1 MKWLEFF
8 TSENLIDLGIAIGI
22 FLLFLLFRKIFT
34 KYIFS
39 LLLKLGNKSPTHFFT
54 EIFMAFKKP
63 VEWLFVVFGLYVAI
77 SYFPH
82 LNQGNAFFLQVL
94 KSVYIFLITW
104 GFYNFV
110 ASNSILFTGINKK
123 LEFDKDNIIIPLL
136 SKALRF
142 IIIAIALTVILQAFD
157 YDVTGFV
164 AGLGLGGLAI
174 SLAAQDILANMIGG
188 FVIITEKPFTIGDW
202 IVTPSIDGTVEEIA
216 FRSTKVRTSAD
227 ALVVV
232 PNATLVKEPITNWS
246 RMEKRQNSFDLT
258 LTFETPQEKVE
269 TAVSQIDYLLKN
281 DPKIDQE
288 SIMVKFNKYN
298 ENGYNIMV
306 YYFTKTTAWGEN
318 LSINEK
324 VNFKIMKLLRDESI
338 ELAVPTRALHVQAPK
353 DIQEMM
359 QESMKRGSDQ

>member
-1 MKWLEFF
+1 MNWQEFF
-8 TSENLIDLGIAIGI
+8 SSDNLIDLGIAVGI
-22 FLLFLLFRKIFT
+22 FLLFLVFRKIFT

-39 LLLKLGNKSPTHFFT
+39 LLLKLSNKSPTHFFT
-54 EIFMAFKKP
+54 EIFMAFRKP
-63 VEWLFVVFGLYVAI
+63 VEWLFVVVGLYVAI
-77 SYFPH
+77 AYFPYF
-82 LNQGNAFFLQVL
+82 NQGNAFFLQVL
-94 KSVYIFLITW
+94 GSVYIFLIAW

-142 IIIAIALTVILQAFD
+142 IIIAIALTVILQEFD

-174 SLAAQDILANMIGG
+174 SLAAQDALANMIGG
-188 FVIITEKPFTIGDW
+188 FVIITEKPFTKGDW
-202 IVTPSIDGTVEEIA
+202 ILTPSTDGTVEEIA
-216 FRSTKVRTSAD
+216 FRSTKVRTFSD

-258 LTFETPQEKVE
+258 LTYETPQEKVE
-269 TAVSQIDYLLKN
+269 ALVRQIDYLLKN
-281 DPKIDQE
+281 NPEIDQE
-288 SIMVKFNKYN
+288 TILVSFNKYN

-306 YYFTKTTAWGEN
+306 YYFTKTTAWAEYLN
-318 LSINEK
+318 INE
-324 VNFKIMKLLRDESI
+324 NINLRIMELLRDEGI
-338 ELAVPTRALHVQAPK
+338 ELAVPTRALHVQASK
-353 DIQEMM
+353 DNQEMTRDSLIR
-359 QESMKRGSDQ
+359 ESDQ